1 MHRSKSGPLMSA
13 LGQKRTLLV
22 TLPMSAFP
30 PKADIASLQL
40 DRAGPRPVWCW
51 TDGCCCSSPLPAPID
66 ESGMRIALCKIK
78 GRPAPSRPVA
88 PTQVPHRMIEAQ
100 EGQATSSWARDE
112 VADATRVFS
121 TIALCDH
128 VSIVDI

>member
-1 MHRSKSGPLMSA
+1 
-13 LGQKRTLLV
+13 
-22 TLPMSAFP
+22 
-30 PKADIASLQL
+30 
-40 DRAGPRPVWCW
+40 
-51 TDGCCCSSPLPAPID
+51 
-66 ESGMRIALCKIK
+66 MRIALCKIK

-100 EGQATSSWARDE
+100 EERATSSWARDE
-112 VADATRVFS
+112 VADATRAATFS